1 MFDGFLGGFGRNV
14 GMAHF
19 AVFYRAFQRLDAGF
33 HVGFGFAF
41 GGFGAFFGMWQSG
54 FGVFY
59 QYRGMAGFAMGDGLV
74 GVFQCGCGVLFGE
87 GAGGGKQ

>member
-19 AVFYRAFQRLDAGF
+19 AVLDRAFQRFDAGL

-41 GGFGAFFGMWQSG
+41 GDFGAFFGMGQSG

-59 QYRGMAGFAMGDGLV
+59 QYRGMPGFAVGHGLV
-74 GVFQCGCGVLFGE
+74 GVFQRGCGMFFGKY
-87 GAGGGKQ
+87 AAAGKQ

>member
-1 MFDGFLGGFGRNV
+1 MFYGFLGSFGGNV

-19 AVFYRAFQRLDAGF
+19 AVFYRAFQRFYAGF
-33 HVGFGFAF
+33 EMGFSFAF
-41 GGFGAFFGMWQSG
+41 GDFGAFFGMGQSG

-74 GVFQCGCGVLFGE
+74 GVFQRGCGVLFGE
-87 GAGGGKQ
+87 GAGCG